1 MKKSSFLAS
10 AAGRAG
16 ISFSLDTP
24 PSVFYK
30 NIHRPIEI
38 TARDPN
44 RGGQMQDEKRVRIL
58 MAKFG
63 EGYEKS
69 VVKLALAFRES
80 GFEII
85 YTETQTPEA
94 IVTSAIQED
103 VDHIGITTL
112 PGANI
117 DDIRKVMEL
126 LEKADAR
133 DIGVTAG
140 GFLSYEDI
148 PRLKEVGIVQFFPS
162 GTTIQELIEWARTNI
177 KQTH

>member
-1 MKKSSFLAS
+1 MEGK
-10 AAGRAG
+10 
-16 ISFSLDTP
+16 
-24 PSVFYK
+24 
-30 NIHRPIEI
+30 
-38 TARDPN
+38 
-44 RGGQMQDEKRVRIL
+44 QMQDEKRVRIL

-63 EGYEKS
+63 EGFEKS
-69 VVKLALAFRES
+69 VVKLALAFREA

-112 PGANI
+112 PGAQI
-117 DDIRKVMEL
+117 DDIRRVMEL
-126 LEKADAR
+126 LDKRGAR

-140 GFLSYEDI
+140 GFLSYDDI

-162 GTTIQELIEWARTNI
+162 GTTIQELIDWARENI

>member
-1 MKKSSFLAS
+1 MKKSSFLAVT
-10 AAGRAG
+10 AGLAG
-16 ISFSLDTP
+16 VSFSLDTP
-24 PSVFYK
+24 PAVFYK
-30 NIHRPIEI
+30 NINRPIEI
-38 TARDPN
+38 TARNPN
-44 RGGQMQDEKRVRIL
+44 GGGQMQDEKRVRIL

-69 VVKLALAFRES
+69 VVRLALAFRES

-126 LEKADAR
+126 LDRAGAR

-140 GFLSYEDI
+140 GFLGYDDI
-148 PRLKEVGIVQFFPS
+148 PRLKEVGIVQFFPT

>member
-1 MKKSSFLAS
+1 VEEK
-10 AAGRAG
+10 
-16 ISFSLDTP
+16 
-24 PSVFYK
+24 
-30 NIHRPIEI
+30 
-38 TARDPN
+38 
-44 RGGQMQDEKRVRIL
+44 QMQDEKRVRIL

-112 PGANI
+112 PGAKI
-117 DDIRKVMEL
+117 DDIRRVMEL
-126 LEKADAR
+126 LDKAGAR

-140 GFLSYEDI
+140 GFLGYDDI

-162 GTTIQELIEWARTNI
+162 GTTIQELIEWARANI

>member
-1 MKKSSFLAS
+1 
-10 AAGRAG
+10 
-16 ISFSLDTP
+16 
-24 PSVFYK
+24 
-30 NIHRPIEI
+30 
-38 TARDPN
+38 
-44 RGGQMQDEKRVRIL
+44 MQDEKRVRIL

-63 EGYEKS
+63 EGFEKS

-126 LEKADAR
+126 LAKAGAQ

-148 PRLKEVGIVQFFPS
+148 PRLKEVGIVQFFPT

>member
-10 AAGRAG
+10 TAGLAG

-24 PSVFYK
+24 PAVFYK
-30 NIHRPIEI
+30 NINRPTEI
-38 TARDPN
+38 TARDPSGGETDAGREKGQDTHGQVR
-44 RGGQMQDEKRVRIL
+44 RGV
-58 MAKFG
+58 
-63 EGYEKS
+63 EKS

-117 DDIRKVMEL
+117 DDIRRVMEL
-126 LEKADAR
+126 LDKA
-133 DIGVTAG
+133 G
-140 GFLSYEDI
+140 
-148 PRLKEVGIVQFFPS
+148 
-162 GTTIQELIEWARTNI
+162 ARTSG
-177 KQTH
+177 

>member
-1 MKKSSFLAS
+1 M
-10 AAGRAG
+10 
-16 ISFSLDTP
+16 
-24 PSVFYK
+24 
-30 NIHRPIEI
+30 
-38 TARDPN
+38 
-44 RGGQMQDEKRVRIL
+44 
-58 MAKFG
+58 
-63 EGYEKS
+63 
-69 VVKLALAFRES
+69 VKLALAFRES

-126 LEKADAR
+126 LAKAGAQ

-148 PRLKEVGIVQFFPS
+148 PRLKEVGIVQFFPT

>member
-10 AAGRAG
+10 AAGLAG

-24 PSVFYK
+24 LSVFYK

-44 RGGQMQDEKRVRIL
+44 GGGQMQDEKRVRIL

-126 LEKADAR
+126 LAKAGAQ

-148 PRLKEVGIVQFFPS
+148 PRLKEVGIVQFFPT
-162 GTTIQELIEWARTNI
+162 GTTIQELIEWTRANI
-177 KQTH
+177 KQSH

>member
-1 MKKSSFLAS
+1 
-10 AAGRAG
+10 
-16 ISFSLDTP
+16 
-24 PSVFYK
+24 
-30 NIHRPIEI
+30 
-38 TARDPN
+38 
-44 RGGQMQDEKRVRIL
+44 MQDEKRVRIL

-63 EGYEKS
+63 EGYENS

-112 PGANI
+112 PGARI
-117 DDIRKVMEL
+117 DDIRRVMQL
-126 LEKADAR
+126 LDKAGAR

-148 PRLKEVGIVQFFPS
+148 PRLKKVGIVQFFPM
-162 GTTIQELIEWARTNI
+162 GTPIQELIDWARANI

>member
-1 MKKSSFLAS
+1 
-10 AAGRAG
+10 
-16 ISFSLDTP
+16 
-24 PSVFYK
+24 
-30 NIHRPIEI
+30 
-38 TARDPN
+38 
-44 RGGQMQDEKRVRIL
+44 

-63 EGYEKS
+63 EGFENS

-112 PGANI
+112 PGAKI

-126 LEKADAR
+126 LKRAGAT

-148 PRLKEVGIVQFFPS
+148 PRLKEVGVVQFFPM
-162 GTTIQELIEWARTNI
+162 GTSIQELIDWARVNI
-177 KQTH
+177 KQTL

>member
-1 MKKSSFLAS
+1 MPDIRSCGKRQS
-10 AAGRAG
+10 AQKRYGR
-16 ISFSLDTP
+16 LDHTG
-24 PSVFYK
+24 
-30 NIHRPIEI
+30 EE
-38 TARDPN
+38 
-44 RGGQMQDEKRVRIL
+44 QMQDEKRVRIL

-63 EGYEKS
+63 EGFEKS
-69 VVKLALAFRES
+69 VVKLALAFREA

-112 PGANI
+112 PGAQI

-126 LEKADAR
+126 LDKRGAR

-140 GFLSYEDI
+140 GFLGYEDI

-162 GTTIQELIEWARTNI
+162 GTTIQELIDWAQKNI

>member
-1 MKKSSFLAS
+1 
-10 AAGRAG
+10 
-16 ISFSLDTP
+16 
-24 PSVFYK
+24 
-30 NIHRPIEI
+30 
-38 TARDPN
+38 
-44 RGGQMQDEKRVRIL
+44 MQDEKRVRIL

-63 EGYEKS
+63 EGYENA

-112 PGANI
+112 PGARI
-117 DDIRKVMEL
+117 DDIRRVMQL
-126 LEKADAR
+126 LDQAGAR

-140 GFLSYEDI
+140 GVLSYDDI
-148 PRLKEVGIVQFFPS
+148 PKLKEGGIVQFFPM
-162 GTTIQELIEWARTNI
+162 GTTIQELIDWAKANI
-177 KQTH
+177 KQAH

>member
-1 MKKSSFLAS
+1 
-10 AAGRAG
+10 
-16 ISFSLDTP
+16 
-24 PSVFYK
+24 
-30 NIHRPIEI
+30 
-38 TARDPN
+38 
-44 RGGQMQDEKRVRIL
+44 

-63 EGYEKS
+63 EGFEKS

-94 IVTSAIQED
+94 IVTSAIHED

-112 PGANI
+112 PGAKI

-126 LEKADAR
+126 LKKAAAT

-140 GFLSYEDI
+140 GFLGYEDI
-148 PRLKEVGIVQFFPS
+148 PRLKEVGIIQFFPM
-162 GTTIQELIEWARTNI
+162 GTTIQELIDWAKANI
-177 KQTH
+177 KQTR

>member
-1 MKKSSFLAS
+1 
-10 AAGRAG
+10 
-16 ISFSLDTP
+16 
-24 PSVFYK
+24 
-30 NIHRPIEI
+30 
-38 TARDPN
+38 
-44 RGGQMQDEKRVRIL
+44 

-63 EGYEKS
+63 EGYENA

-112 PGANI
+112 PGARI
-117 DDIRKVMEL
+117 DDIRRVMQL
-126 LEKADAR
+126 LDQAGAR

-140 GFLSYEDI
+140 GFLSYDDI
-148 PRLKEVGIVQFFPS
+148 PKLKEVGIVQFFPM
-162 GTTIQELIEWARTNI
+162 GTTIQELIDWAKANI
-177 KQTH
+177 KQAH